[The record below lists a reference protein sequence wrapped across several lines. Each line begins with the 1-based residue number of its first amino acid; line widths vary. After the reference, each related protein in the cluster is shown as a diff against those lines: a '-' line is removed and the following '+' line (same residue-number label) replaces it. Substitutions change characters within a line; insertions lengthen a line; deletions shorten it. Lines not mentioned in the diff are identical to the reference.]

1 MWKIHF
7 SLKIFE
13 IFPRYI
19 RYQVTI
25 WFKVFMVE
33 SPLVNAFN
41 SKSMLLQLLQLITSW
56 LQWDFSVL
64 NLKKTSWIFHW
75 YVFKRFLVLEGIPK
89 SSVAKQEIISKS
101 HTMYC
106 KTIKSPFS
114 LSQTKR
120 PFGLLKSLK
129 PIIQH
134 YHHSQHHPHH
144 QLQHQSHH
152 FFHHQPHHH

>member
-56 LQWDFSVL
+56 LQWDFSEL
-64 NLKKTSWIFHW
+64 NLKKTSGIFHW
-75 YVFKRFLVLEGIPK
+75 YAFKHFLVPEGIPK
-89 SSVAKQEIISKS
+89 SSVAKQEEIPKS

-106 KTIKSPFS
+106 KTIKTLDYSVKLLTPLT
-114 LSQTKR
+114 LSGTKR
-120 PFGLLKSLK
+120 PFGLVL
-129 PIIQH
+129 H
-134 YHHSQHHPHH
+134 Y
-144 QLQHQSHH
+144 LV
-152 FFHHQPHHH
+152 